1 MYRVSEGTLNM
12 LRLAAAMVLC
22 LTLAYAQ
29 DAKPEGSPTANPV
42 YQKDCAKCHGK
53 TAEGRF
59 MAGPSLVSGKATAM
73 SADDLRNIITNGK
86 HHMPKFG
93 DKLSSTD
100 IDVLVDQI
108 QAHSKQK

>member
-1 MYRVSEGTLNM
+1 M
-12 LRLAAAMVLC
+12 LRLAAAMLLC
-22 LTLAYAQ
+22 LALAHAQ
-29 DAKPEGSPTANPV
+29 DLKPESSLTANPV
-42 YQKDCAKCHGK
+42 YQQNCAKCHGK

-93 DKLSSTD
+93 EKLSSAD

-108 QAHSKQK
+108 QAINKKK